1 MADSFSLLR
10 RLIVESPPGEWAL
23 NQLRNLL
30 IGALQ
35 QGVIPQHV
43 AFEMDGNRRYARSHR
58 METLE
63 GHHRG
68 FEALARVMEICYRC
82 GVKVVTVYAFSVEN
96 YNRPQHEV
104 EGLMQLAK
112 VKLEQLTT
120 YGDILDRY
128 GACVRILGQRD
139 MIRHDVLKVVD
150 KAVAR
155 TRHNNKTVLNI
166 CFPYTSRAEI
176 TSAIRSTVN
185 EFLAPPPPKNTPF
198 SPSRIRQKVLSSQKL
213 GGDCEPLPTIRDNSP
228 PDEVALDE
236 FVVDR
241 EVDTDPEADADGGDS
256 STTTTTTLL
265 PDSPKPEQ
273 DGPFSPPHHLL
284 PNPDSITMDTL
295 EKHMYTAPDPPLE
308 LFVRTSGVERLSDFM
323 LWQCHQDTH
332 LFFLQC
338 YWPDLDL
345 HHFIWVLLEW
355 QWRRRQK
362 ERDGQADAV
371 AKAKARWA
379 V

>member
-1 MADSFSLLR
+1 MADFVSLLR
-10 RLIVESPPGEWAL
+10 RFIVESPPGEWAL

-30 IGALQ
+30 IGALR
-35 QGVIPQHV
+35 QGAIPQHV
-43 AFEMDGNRRYARSHR
+43 AFEMDGNRRYARTHR

-68 FEALARVMEICYRC
+68 FEALGRMMEICYRC

-96 YNRPQHEV
+96 YNRPKHEV

-139 MIRHDVLKVVD
+139 MIRHDVLSVVD

-166 CFPYTSRAEI
+166 CFPYTSRAEM
-176 TSAIRSTVN
+176 TTAIRSAVH

-198 SPSRIRQKVLSSQKL
+198 SPSRIRQRVLLSSQL
-213 GGDCEPLPTIRDNSP
+213 DDNRQPLPTIRDDDDNHEDAAP
-228 PDEVALDE
+228 QTPEDC
-236 FVVDR
+236 
-241 EVDTDPEADADGGDS
+241 DTDADGGES
-256 STTTTTTLL
+256 STTTTTTTTSTLL
-265 PDSPKPEQ
+265 PDSPKQ
-273 DGPFSPPHHLL
+273 DSPSPL
-284 PNPDSITMDTL
+284 PNPESITVDTL
-295 EKHMYTAPDPPLE
+295 EKHMYTAPDPPLDI
-308 LFVRTSGVERLSDFM
+308 FVRTSGVERLSDFM
-323 LWQCHQDTH
+323 LWQCHQHTH

-345 HHFIWVLLEW
+345 QHFVCVLLEW
-355 QWRRRQK
+355 QWRRRQR
-362 ERDGQADAV
+362 ERDGQADA
-371 AKAKARWA
+371 AARAEARWVA
-379 V
+379 